1 MRKNNSINLEAIRQL
16 LESAE
21 ANIKS
26 AKNLLAEALG
36 VSFAPDY
43 KMRAAELEATGEVIE
58 GVFNGE
64 NMIGADGKEYQVPA
78 NYASKSKLVAGDKL
92 KLIVTENND
101 FVYKQI
107 GPVERRKLVGVLQ
120 EDKKGYSVLANGKS
134 YKVIKAA
141 VTYYKAKP
149 GDEVAILIPENEDSD
164 WAAIEN
170 VIPAAAAK

>member
-1 MRKNNSINLEAIRQL
+1 MRNTSINIEAIRQL

-21 ANIKS
+21 ANIRS

-36 VSFAPDY
+36 ISYAPDY
-43 KMRAAELEATGEVIE
+43 KARAQDLEATGEVIE

-78 NYASKSKLVAGDKL
+78 NYASKSKLVPGDKL

-101 FVYKQI
+101 FIYKQI
-107 GPVERRKLVGVLQ
+107 GPVQRKKLVGVLN
-120 EDKKGYSVLANGKS
+120 EDKKGYTVLANGKG

-141 VTYYKAKP
+141 VTYYKANP
-149 GDEVAILIPENEDSD
+149 GDEVAILIPEGEESD

-170 VIPAAAAK
+170 VIPAQEVTE

>member
-1 MRKNNSINLEAIRQL
+1 M
-16 LESAE
+16 
-21 ANIKS
+21 
-26 AKNLLAEALG
+26 G

-43 KMRAAELEATGEVIE
+43 KSRAADMEASGEVIE

-78 NYASKSKLVAGDKL
+78 NYASKSKLVPGDKL

-101 FVYKQI
+101 FIYKQI
-107 GPVERRKLVGVLQ
+107 GPVDRRKLVGVLQ
-120 EDKKGYSVLANGKS
+120 EDKKGYSVMANGKA

-141 VTYYKAKP
+141 VTYYKANI
-149 GDEVAILIPENEDSD
+149 GDEVAINIPEKEESD

-170 VIPAAAAK
+170 VIPVEQAEK